1 MIEFRKAIGVHHTD
15 TVDRPWDGPA
25 NEARLKL
32 DQDESYYRKAYAW
45 QDPDGDP
52 RTKAAYKF
60 IHHEVDSDGNIGP
73 ANVRACIAGIAV
85 LNGARGGADI
95 PDTDRPGVYRHL
107 AAHLRDADMEPPE
120 LKSARSLIERRAFPL
135 EIRETAPEK
144 RTIVGHAA
152 VFDTITD
159 LGLFKERVARGAFAE
174 SIKRD
179 DIRALFNHDP
189 NIVLGRNKAGTLR
202 LREDEKGL
210 AVEIDL
216 PDTQWARDLQVSVE
230 RGDINQMSFGFEVLD
245 ASWDVVDGE
254 EVRTL
259 KRVKL
264 WDVSLVTFPAY
275 PTTDA
280 GLRSVWEVFEQHRH
294 QHGSS
299 RVDIPDPMRDR
310 QGPEGRQVPINVL
323 RRKLELKIR
332 E

>member
-1 MIEFRKAIGVHHTD
+1 MELRRAIGVHHTE
-15 TVDRPWDGPA
+15 TVDKSWDGPA

-60 IHHEVDSDGNIGP
+60 IHHEVDGDGNIGA
-73 ANVRACIAGIAV
+73 ANVRGCIAGIAV

-95 PDTDRPGVYRHL
+95 PDADRPGVYRHL

-120 LKSARSLIERRAFPL
+120 LKSARSMIERRAFPL
-135 EIRETAPEK
+135 EIHEIASEK

-159 LGLFKERVARGAFAE
+159 LGFFKERVARGAFAE

-202 LREDEKGL
+202 LYEDSKGL

-216 PDTQWARDLQVSVE
+216 PDTQWARDLRVSIE
-230 RGDINQMSFGFEVLD
+230 RGDVSQMSFGFEVLD

-259 KRVKL
+259 KRVRL

-280 GLRSVWEVFEQHRH
+280 FLRSVQEVFAEHRM
-294 QHGSS
+294 QRGESCDAIQNS
-299 RVDIPDPMRDR
+299 KQDR
-310 QGPEGRQVPINVL
+310 QGLADRQVPISIL
-323 RRKLELKIR
+323 RRRLELAKKI
-332 E
+332 